1 MGKKLI
7 AGVIVAS
14 LAVPATASAATKV
27 YAGTTDGSGQI
38 ALDVVVNRKGKLKG
52 ITQIRAKNIPV
63 TCERSGPLTAYF
75 THSTAIKINSHRKF
89 YAEWTQ
95 QTFGNESWI
104 RGTFAPKKVVNGTFH
119 FDQHFDAED
128 GYPEE
133 NCHSADLAYR
143 AERGAP
149 DVIPP
154 SPPKV
159 PSGGLAVG
167 R

>member
-38 ALDVVVNRKGKLKG
+38 AMDVVVNRKGKLKG
-52 ITQIRAKNIPV
+52 ITEIRGQNVPV
-63 TCERSGPLTAYF
+63 TCEQSGAQTVYF
-75 THSTAIKINSHRKF
+75 TFPTSTKINSHRKF
-89 YAEWTQ
+89 YAEWVQPTY
-95 QTFGNESWI
+95 GNKSWI
-104 RGTFAPKKVVNGTFH
+104 RGSFAPKKVINGTLH
-119 FDQHFDAED
+119 FDQHFQAE
-128 GYPEE
+128 GSYPEE
-133 NCHSADLAYR
+133 NCSSADLAYR

-149 DVIPP
+149 DVVP
-154 SPPKV
+154 SPFKV
-159 PSGGLAVG
+159 AGGGLAAG